1 MPIIDIT
8 LSPGRSPERL
18 GTLARLVAEVTSAA
32 LEIPQE
38 KVRIMMREVPDTH
51 WSTGGVT
58 IAQEKAERGAVVGS
72 AAQAVPA
79 TDAVPGHE
87 AK

>member
-1 MPIIDIT
+1 MPIIDIS

-18 GTLARLVAEVTSAA
+18 STLAQLVAEATSTA
-32 LEIPQE
+32 LEIPRE

-58 IAQEKAERGAVVGS
+58 IAQEKAEQEGG
-72 AAQAVPA
+72 
-79 TDAVPGHE
+79 THDA
-87 AK
+87 K